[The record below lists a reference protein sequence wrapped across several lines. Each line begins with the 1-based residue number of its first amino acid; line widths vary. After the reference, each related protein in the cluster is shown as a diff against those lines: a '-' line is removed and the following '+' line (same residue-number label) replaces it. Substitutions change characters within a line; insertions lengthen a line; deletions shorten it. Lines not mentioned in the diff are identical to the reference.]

1 MILIINGPLG
11 IGKTSVAWALNER
24 LQPGVMLDGDYIG
37 AVAPFEIYD
46 AARVAY
52 LYRTLAHLVAYHQ
65 REGGYRNF
73 VLNYVFETAESLAE
87 LVAQLE
93 PLDTEVRVF
102 RLTCAVEEMARRIR
116 LRGRTGSEGE
126 VAWELARCRELAAIQ
141 DAAAQ
146 QGFLGTVVD
155 TTSLDVEQTV
165 DAILRALSPQQD

>member
-1 MILIINGPLG
+1 MILVINGPLG

-24 LQPGVMLDGDYIG
+24 LQPSVMLDGDYIG

-73 VLNYVFETAESLAE
+73 VLNYVFETPESLAE
-87 LVAQLE
+87 LVALLK
-93 PLDTEVRVF
+93 PLDASTHGF
-102 RLTCAVEEMARRIR
+102 RLRCGVEEMERRIS

-155 TTSLDVEQTV
+155 TTTLDVKQTA
-165 DAILRALSPQQD
+165 DAIVQTLLPQQD